1 VIKLNGIFSPI
12 TTPFDHHGD
21 LYKAKVRHNVEQW
34 NRTGVAGYVVGGST
48 GEAALLSAAEKA
60 LLWEWVAECSAPG
73 KLLIAGTGV
82 ESVRETVA
90 LTNQAAERGY
100 QAALVLT
107 PHYYRNV
114 LNNADAQALYFSAVA
129 DQTRIPVIIYNMPQA
144 TGIDL
149 AAATVAKLSAHPNIA
164 GIKDSS
170 GNVDKLAEM
179 VRTVEPGFEVLSGSA
194 PSLWPSLAAGAAG
207 AVLAV
212 ANAVPYATIAIWEAF
227 RTRDTA
233 AAEDWQAR
241 LAHPATLVTA
251 KYGIA
256 GLKHAM
262 DLNGYYGGPARLPLA
277 PASPQA
283 KREIEEAF
291 RHLKG

>member
-12 TTPFDHHGD
+12 ATPFDHNGD
-21 LYKAKVRHNVEQW
+21 LYKAKVRHNVERW
-34 NRTGVAGYVVGGST
+34 NRTGLAGYVVGGST
-48 GEAALLSAAEKA
+48 GEAAMLSAAEKL

-73 KLLIAGTGV
+73 KLLIAGTGM

-90 LTNQAAERGY
+90 LTNQAAELGY

-114 LNNADAQALYFSAVA
+114 LNHGDAQALYFRSVA
-129 DQTRIPVIIYNMPQA
+129 DQARIPVVIYNVPQS

-149 AAATVAKLSAHPNIA
+149 NAATVARLSAHPNIA

-170 GNVDKLAEM
+170 GNVDKVAEM
-179 VRTVEPGFEVLSGSA
+179 VRTAEAGFQVLSGSA
-194 PSLWPSLAAGAAG
+194 PALWPSLAAGAAG

-227 RTRDTA
+227 RTRDA
-233 AAEDWQAR
+233 VAGEDWQAR
-241 LAHPATLVTA
+241 LAQPAALVTA

-262 DLNGYYGGPARLPLA
+262 DLNGYYGGLPRLPLA

-291 RHLKG
+291 RNLKG

>member
-1 VIKLNGIFSPI
+1 MIKLNGIFSPI
-12 TTPFDHHGD
+12 ATPFDYNGE
-21 LYKAKVRHNVEQW
+21 LYQAKVRHNVEQW
-34 NRTGVAGYVVGGST
+34 NRTGLAGYVVGGST

-60 LLWEWVAECSAPG
+60 LLWEWVAGCSGPG
-73 KLLIAGTGV
+73 KLLIAGTGM

-90 LTNQAAERGY
+90 LTNQAAELGY

-114 LNNADAQALYFSAVA
+114 LNDGAAQALYFGAVA
-129 DQTRIPVIIYNMPQA
+129 DQARIPLVIYNMPQA

-149 AAATVAKLSAHPNIA
+149 DAATVARLSSHPNIA

-179 VRTVEPGFEVLSGSA
+179 VRTVQPGFQVLSGSA
-194 PSLWPSLAAGAAG
+194 PALWRSLQAGAAG

-212 ANAVPYATIAIWEAF
+212 ANAVPYAAIAIWEAF

-251 KYGIA
+251 RYGIA
-256 GLKHAM
+256 GLKYAM
-262 DLNGYYGGPARLPLA
+262 DLNGYYGGPPRLPLA